1 MMFSFPDYLLLFIA
15 LFNFV
20 LSGFILVNNPRN
32 KINILFTVY
41 AFFLT
46 LWSVLLLIFR
56 NISIEYASFFMRA
69 IYVSGLGIAIA
80 LWELVRY
87 FPKEEK
93 PPHSFF
99 SWLGLAAGITVSGTM
114 FIPDFIVIRS
124 YILADSTRSVLLNPL
139 GYWIF
144 FFVFFFY
151 YGSALGK
158 FLFRLPN
165 TEGLLKRQ
173 TGLILTGTTI
183 AVVFG
188 GYFNII
194 LPSPIF
200 DNFHYIHWGPAF
212 TLALVILVG
221 YAVARYQFMNI
232 KALVTELYA
241 ISLFIT
247 MAFTLVFPDFIQNFF
262 FRTALLLSVTVFCY
276 LLIRSVLREV
286 ERREQI
292 TTLARDLQDASSR
305 LQELD
310 RQKTEFLSIASHQ
323 LRTPLSVLNGYLGL
337 LQEGGYGAPTKEMG
351 ETFKNMDESN
361 TRLIKLVDEFLDI
374 TRIEQGRTKFY
385 YAPHD
390 ISDIVDSCV
399 KELGQRAEQK
409 GLKLVWSRDAA
420 PHTATVDDEKI
431 RHGIFNFIDNAIKYS
446 EHGSISINLKERDG
460 GIVFAVTDTG
470 LGFEEHD
477 RLNFFQKFYRG
488 ENVQGTNV
496 NGTGLGLYVVSK
508 FIDAHGGK
516 VWAKSPGLGKGSEFG
531 FWIPFDRAKRPDE
544 V

>member
-1 MMFSFPDYLLLFIA
+1 MFSFPDYLLLFIA

-99 SWLGLAAGITVSGTM
+99 SWLGLAAGIAVSATM
-114 FIPDFIVIRS
+114 FIPDFIVISS
-124 YILADSTRSVLLNPL
+124 YILPDTTRSVVLNPL
-139 GYWIF
+139 GYWTF
-144 FFVFFFY
+144 FIIFFFY

-200 DNFHYIHWGPAF
+200 GNFHYIHWGPAF
-212 TLALVILVG
+212 TLALVVLVG

-262 FRTALLLSVTVFCY
+262 FRIALLLSVTVFCY
-276 LLIRSVLREV
+276 LLIRSVLKEV

-292 TTLARDLQDASSR
+292 TTLARDLQDANSR

-337 LQEGGYGAPTKEMG
+337 LQEGGYGTPSKEMS
-351 ETFKNMDESN
+351 EIFKNMDESN

-390 ISDIVDSCV
+390 MSDIVDSCV

-409 GLKLVWSRDAA
+409 GLVLVWNRDAV
-420 PHTATVDDEKI
+420 PHTANVADEKI
-431 RHGIFNFIDNAIKYS
+431 RHGVFNFFDNAIKYS
-446 EHGSISINLKERDG
+446 EHGSIAVKLKERDG
-460 GIVFAVTDTG
+460 GIEYTVTDTG